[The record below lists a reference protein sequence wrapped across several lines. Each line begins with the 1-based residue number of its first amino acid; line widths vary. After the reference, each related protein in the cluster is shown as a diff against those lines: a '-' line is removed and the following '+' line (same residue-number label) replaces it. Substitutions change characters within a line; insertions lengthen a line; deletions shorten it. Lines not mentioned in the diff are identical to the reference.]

1 MGSRHWN
8 RKLELPLEMDK
19 PNFFSCLLFYREA
32 VGGGLEVS
40 MLFNNAGIMP
50 CKAFMKHSPEDLE
63 RLWGVNVKSH
73 FWTLNEFLPDF
84 IRQRRGRIVCLS
96 STAGKVG
103 TPFLT
108 AYW

>member
-1 MGSRHWN
+1 MIGLRRAS
-8 RKLELPLEMDK
+8 LEWKVPLEMDK
-19 PNFFSCLLFYREA
+19 PNFFFCPYRQA
-32 VGGGLEVS
+32 VDGEVS

-50 CKAFMKHSPEDLE
+50 CKAFLKHSPEDLE
-63 RLWGVNVKSH
+63 RLWGVNVNSH

-84 IRQRRGRIVCLS
+84 IRQKRGHVVCLS
-96 STAGKVG
+96 STAGRVG